1 MKNIFIISV
10 CFLFQPFPVS
20 AGGTPLKLSGYVSVW
35 TQDCSGGGCQLPV
48 AGQSDAPLN
57 VSLSVPSVSGQASA
71 VRASLNLALPG
82 GARLPVEMDFYA
94 VCPSTGDA
102 CPGRYF
108 QVQVSLSGPARAFCA
123 SSLNAG
129 DFLPFPVVMC
139 AGISA
144 DGRRYGVTLH
154 RRPFAGTI

>member
-1 MKNIFIISV
+1 M
-10 CFLFQPFPVS
+10 P
-20 AGGTPLKLSGYVSVW
+20 A
-35 TQDCSGGGCQLPV
+35 

-57 VSLSVPSVSGQASA
+57 LSLSVPSVPGQASA
-71 VRASLNLALPG
+71 ARASLKLALPG
-82 GARLPVEMDFYA
+82 GAQLPVEIDLYA
-94 VCPSTGDA
+94 VCPSTVDA
-102 CPGRYF
+102 CPDRYF

-154 RRPFAGTI
+154 RRPFAGKI